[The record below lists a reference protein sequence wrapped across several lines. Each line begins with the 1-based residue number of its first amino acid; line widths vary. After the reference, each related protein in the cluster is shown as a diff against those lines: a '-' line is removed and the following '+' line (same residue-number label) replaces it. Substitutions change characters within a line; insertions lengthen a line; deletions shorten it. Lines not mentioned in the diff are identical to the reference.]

1 MVRKIVIALAA
12 TAAIIAGSALDAS
25 AKSGGGGGGGHGG
38 GHGGGMSH
46 GGGMGPSGGMGRSGM
61 GHVGMG
67 PSGFARMSP
76 GLNHAAVGHPN
87 SFARVGVAHPRFA
100 FRHHRFHNRFF
111 AFAGAYPYGYDSC
124 YERIWT
130 RWGWRLTYVCGG
142 YY

>member
-12 TAAIIAGSALDAS
+12 TAAIIAGSAFDAS
-25 AKSGGGGGGGHGG
+25 ARMGGMGGH
-38 GHGGGMSH
+38 S
-46 GGGMGPSGGMGRSGM
+46 GGGMGRGGM

-76 GLNHAAVGHPN
+76 GFSRAAVGRPG

-111 AFAGAYPYGYDSC
+111 FAAAFPYGYSDGC

-130 RWGWRLTYVCGG
+130 R
-142 YY
+142 

>member
-1 MVRKIVIALAA
+1 MVRKIVITLAA

-25 AKSGGGGGGGHGG
+25 ARR
-38 GHGGGMSH
+38 
-46 GGGMGPSGGMGRSGM
+46 GGMGGHSGGGMGRSGGM
-61 GHVGMG
+61 GHSGGMGRAGMG

-76 GLNHAAVGHPN
+76 GLGRAAVGHPS
-87 SFARVGVAHPRFA
+87 SFARAGVAHPRIA

-111 AFAGAYPYGYDSC
+111 AFAGAYPYGYYDSC